1 MWLLWPAAGYY
12 SESRSDGSRGRA
24 LRTATTGIWNTEY
37 KRSCHEGCIGIP
49 LIIHGPGFESG
60 KSPVALISLIDLPP
74 TVLTAAGVRPPDT
87 MRGRPLRELLRRGGS
102 DLPDEDFLQIRES
115 HCGRAIRTRKWKYS
129 VRAPDR
135 SGLDP
140 SSEIYVEDFL
150 YDLEIDPHER
160 NNLVCDPILG
170 RIREQLSRTLKRRIA
185 EAGKAE
191 PQIPSKA

>member
-1 MWLLWPAAGYY
+1 MWLLWPTAGNYA
-12 SESRSDGSRGRA
+12 ESRSDGSRGRA

-37 KRSCHEGCIGIP
+37 KRSCHEGCIRIP

-60 KSPVALISLIDLPP
+60 KSPVVLISLIDLPP

-87 MRGRPLRELLRRGGS
+87 MRGRPLRELLRRSGS
-102 DLPDEDFLQIRES
+102 DLPDEDFLQISES
-115 HCGRAIRTRKWKYS
+115 HCGRAIRTRKRKYS